1 MGRLTLNILLSFAQ
15 FEREVTGERIR
26 DKIAASKRKGMWMGG
41 RVPLGYDLKERRL
54 AVNHEEAKLINDLY
68 HRYLELGAVS
78 KVKTWLDEHGLKS
91 KERISPAGI
100 RTGGASFSRGSLYLI
115 LQNPIYLGEV
125 RHRNHSYPGEQESIV
140 PRDLWDQVQ
149 AQLRSDN
156 GGKKSDVRTKCSSL
170 LLGLLQDVEGDQFRS
185 SHTVK
190 NGRRY
195 RYYFLQK
202 PSLDSD
208 RQSKAMRLPAYDV
221 ERQVSA
227 KLESFLRSKDQV
239 LAELAIAQDHPDTA
253 RDLLTAATKQAEK
266 LSEGPLDEAR
276 DFLRTVVCRV
286 IVRPDKIDMELGRR
300 ELRASL
306 TENQSGTHPRL
317 IQQPASPEDL
327 ICLSIEARLK
337 RFGGEMRLV
346 VNPDSLPAQ
355 QMTPLLKAITR
366 AHRWRQGILAGES
379 LKRTVAAKQLG
390 LNEQYL
396 RRVLGCAFLAPDIVE
411 AILDGRYPSNLSV
424 RKLSHRQLPL
434 NWAEQRI
441 RLGFPPRESNG
452 I

>member
-1 MGRLTLNILLSFAQ
+1 
-15 FEREVTGERIR
+15 
-26 DKIAASKRKGMWMGG
+26 
-41 RVPLGYDLKERRL
+41 
-54 AVNHEEAKLINDLY
+54 
-68 HRYLELGAVS
+68 
-78 KVKTWLDEHGLKS
+78 
-91 KERISPAGI
+91 
-100 RTGGASFSRGSLYLI
+100 
-115 LQNPIYLGEV
+115 
-125 RHRNHSYPGEQESIV
+125 
-140 PRDLWDQVQ
+140 
-149 AQLRSDN
+149 
-156 GGKKSDVRTKCSSL
+156 
-170 LLGLLQDVEGDQFRS
+170 
-185 SHTVK
+185 
-190 NGRRY
+190 
-195 RYYFLQK
+195 
-202 PSLDSD
+202 
-208 RQSKAMRLPAYDV
+208 
-221 ERQVSA
+221 
-227 KLESFLRSKDQV
+227 
-239 LAELAIAQDHPDTA
+239 
-253 RDLLTAATKQAEK
+253 
-266 LSEGPLDEAR
+266 
-276 DFLRTVVCRV
+276 
-286 IVRPDKIDMELGRR
+286 
-300 ELRASL
+300 
-306 TENQSGTHPRL
+306 
-317 IQQPASPEDL
+317 PASPEDL